1 MSYIL
6 STEDDDELR
15 FHSDEFGA
23 GGLKVTLPY
32 ELAIGQSVRL
42 KLFLSE
48 MACAVYCYA
57 EVITIESEDSQSHFL
72 TQFVYTMLREDDR
85 EILVKAALHEQSKQL
100 RKLAEQRTLK

>member
-57 EVITIESEDSQSHFL
+57 EVIAVDSNSSQPDFI
-72 TQFVYTMLREDDR
+72 TQLVYTMLREDDR

-100 RKLAEQRTLK
+100 RKLAEQRAVK